1 MKFVDK
7 VDHGLVGGVQLYE
20 PGHEVRIGDDGH
32 QLYPDTHDTA
42 RGGHRRPEVGQE
54 GTKVMESLKA
64 S

>member
-1 MKFVDK
+1 MKFVDE

-20 PGHEVRIGDDGH
+20 PGHEVGIGDDGH

-54 GTKVMESLKA
+54 GA
-64 S
+64 